1 MKRLSEI
8 TAVKSK
14 AGFHERMIED
24 FVQQNLP
31 ARKTSCSDKLVG
43 MGSFTSN
50 YKEIESC
57 AAETPVNGPVEIFY
71 MADSRDEAKCLR
83 VPVNSR
89 FFVYCTRNEIANY
102 RVAWSCSLS

>member
-1 MKRLSEI
+1 MKRLLEI

-14 AGFHERMIED
+14 ASFHERMLED

-31 ARKTSCSDKLVG
+31 AKAHYSNRLSG
-43 MGSFTSN
+43 MGDFNAT

-71 MADSRDEAKCLR
+71 MADSMDESKCLR
-83 VPVNSR
+83 VLVSSR
-89 FFVYCTRNEIANY
+89 FFVFCTRNEMANY

>member
-1 MKRLSEI
+1 MKRLLEI

-14 AGFHERMIED
+14 ASFHERMIED
-24 FVQQNLP
+24 FVQKNLP
-31 ARKTSCSDKLVG
+31 AKLHHTSRLSG
-43 MGSFTSN
+43 MGGFNAT

-71 MADSRDEAKCLR
+71 MADSGDEAKCLR
-83 VPVNSR
+83 VLVNSR
-89 FFVYCTRNEIANY
+89 FFVFCTRNEMANY

>member
-8 TAVKSK
+8 TAVKSR
-14 AGFHERMIED
+14 ASFHERMIED

-31 ARKTSCSDKLVG
+31 AKVKHASRLSG
-43 MGSFTSN
+43 MGGFNAT

-57 AAETPVNGPVEIFY
+57 AAETPIHGPVEIFY

-89 FFVYCTRNEIANY
+89 FFVFCTRNEITNY